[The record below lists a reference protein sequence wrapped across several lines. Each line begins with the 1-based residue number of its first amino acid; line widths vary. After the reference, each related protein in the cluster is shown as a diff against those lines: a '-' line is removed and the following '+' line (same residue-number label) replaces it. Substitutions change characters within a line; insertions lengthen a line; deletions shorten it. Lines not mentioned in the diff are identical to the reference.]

1 MVFLMNETY
10 YIGIDIGKFNHC
22 AAVITNY
29 GEVKVDSFFFTNDQS
44 GFKKLYESIKPYV
57 KAKHLIGM
65 EDTGHYADNLRMFLL
80 NKELSVAMI
89 NPVSTDAFRKAQ
101 MKTTKTDK
109 QDALFIAQVIQ
120 NPSLYRLVKK
130 SDFDYHE
137 IRELTRYHHNMQ
149 ESCTRYKDQLQKDID
164 KVFPEF
170 NSLFSGKYGPIYM
183 AILLEFQSANIIAK
197 TDVRSL
203 RKVLKPKGK
212 GRTVPFTADQ
222 LKSLAR
228 SSVGQPDAI
237 LEMEIKHLV
246 EMIQMI
252 HKDIDEV
259 DKKIEEFSR
268 NLNSPILAIP
278 GISHFSGTSIISELG
293 DINCFSSVA
302 KVIRFAGV
310 NPIVYQSG
318 QYNAQMTRISKKGS
332 KYLRKTLY
340 QIIQPVIQN
349 NPVFNAY
356 YIKKIEQGKSHRCAQ
371 GHCVRKLLRIIYHL
385 LKTGEQF
392 NPSLLR

>member
-22 AAVITNY
+22 AAIMTNY

-80 NKELSVAMI
+80 SKELSVAMI
-89 NPVSTDAFRKAQ
+89 NPISTDAFRKAQ

-149 ESCTRYKDQLQKDID
+149 EACTRYKEQLQKDID

-170 NSLFSGKYGPIYM
+170 NSLFSGKYGPTYM
-183 AILLEFQSANIIAK
+183 AILLEFQSANTIAK
-197 TDVRSL
+197 TDIRSL

-212 GRTVPFTADQ
+212 GRTVSFTADQ
-222 LKSLAR
+222 LKSLAK
-228 SSVGQPDAI
+228 SSVGLPDAI
-237 LEMEIKHLV
+237 HEMEIKHLV
-246 EMIQMI
+246 ELIQMI
-252 HKDIDEV
+252 QKDIDEA

-293 DINCFSSVA
+293 DINRFSSDA
-302 KVIRFAGV
+302 KVIRFAGM

-340 QIIQPVIQN
+340 QIIQPVIEN
-349 NPVFNAY
+349 NPVFKTY

>member
-1 MVFLMNETY
+1 MNENY
-10 YIGIDIGKFNHC
+10 YIGIDIGKLNHC
-22 AAVITNY
+22 AAIITNY
-29 GEVKVDSFFFTNDQS
+29 GEVKVNSFFFTNDQS
-44 GFKKLYESIKPYV
+44 GFKKLYEAIKPYV
-57 KAKHLIGM
+57 KSDHLIGM

-149 ESCTRYKDQLQKDID
+149 DACTRYKEQLQKDID
-164 KVFPEF
+164 IVFPEF
-170 NSLFSGKYGPIYM
+170 NSLFSDNYGKTYM
-183 AILLEFQSANIIAK
+183 AILLEFQSANTIAN
-197 TDVRSL
+197 TDIRSL

-212 GRTVPFTADQ
+212 GRTISFTAEE
-222 LKSLAR
+222 LKSLAK
-228 SSVGQPDAI
+228 SSVGQPNVI

-246 EMIQMI
+246 ELIQMI
-252 HKDIDEV
+252 NKDIDEV
-259 DKKIEEFSR
+259 DKKIEEFSKS
-268 NLNSPILAIP
+268 LNSPILAIP

-293 DINCFSSVA
+293 DINKFSSES

-340 QIIQPVIQN
+340 QIIQSVIEN
-349 NPVFNAY
+349 NPVFKAY
-356 YIKKIEQGKSHRCAQ
+356 YTKKIEQGKSHRCAQ
-371 GHCVRKLLRIIYHL
+371 GHCVRKLLRIIYHI
-385 LKTGEQF
+385 LKTEQNF
-392 NPSLLR
+392 DPTLLR

>member
-1 MVFLMNETY
+1 MNETY

-22 AAVITNY
+22 AAIMTNY

-89 NPVSTDAFRKAQ
+89 NPISTDAFRKAQ

-130 SDFDYHE
+130 SNFDYHE

-149 ESCTRYKDQLQKDID
+149 EACTRYKEQLQKDID

-170 NSLFSGKYGPIYM
+170 NSLFSGKYGPTYM
-183 AILLEFQSANIIAK
+183 AILLEFQSANTIAK
-197 TDVRSL
+197 TDIRSL

-212 GRTVPFTADQ
+212 GRTVSFTADQ
-222 LKSLAR
+222 LKSLAK
-228 SSVGQPDAI
+228 SSVGLPDAI
-237 LEMEIKHLV
+237 HEMEIKHLV
-246 EMIQMI
+246 ELIQMI
-252 HKDIDEV
+252 QKDIDEA

-293 DINCFSSVA
+293 DINRFSSDA
-302 KVIRFAGV
+302 KVIRFAGM

-318 QYNAQMTRISKKGS
+318 QYNAQMTRISKKGLS
-332 KYLRKTLY
+332 IFAKH
-340 QIIQPVIQN
+340 
-349 NPVFNAY
+349 F
-356 YIKKIEQGKSHRCAQ
+356 IKSSN
-371 GHCVRKLLRIIYHL
+371 L
-385 LKTGEQF
+385 
-392 NPSLLR
+392 

>member
-1 MVFLMNETY
+1 MNENY
-10 YIGIDIGKFNHC
+10 YIGIDVGKFKHC
-22 AAVITNY
+22 AAIISNF

-44 GFKKLYESIKPYV
+44 GFKKLYEAIKPYV
-57 KAKHLIGM
+57 KSNHLIGM
-65 EDTGHYADNLRMFLL
+65 EDTGHYADNLRMFLI

-149 ESCTRYKDQLQKDID
+149 EACTRYKEQLQKDID

-170 NSLFSGKYGPIYM
+170 NSLFSGKYGHTYM
-183 AILLEFQSANIIAK
+183 AILLEFQSANTIAK

-222 LKSLAR
+222 LKSLAK

-246 EMIQMI
+246 ELIQMI
-252 HKDIDEV
+252 NKDIDEV
-259 DKKIEEFSR
+259 DKKIEEFSKS
-268 NLNSPILAIP
+268 LNSPILAIP

-293 DINCFSSVA
+293 DISRFSSES

-340 QIIQPVIQN
+340 QIIQPVIEH
-349 NPVFNAY
+349 NPVFKTY
-356 YIKKIEQGKSHRCAQ
+356 YTKKISQGKSHRCAQ
-371 GHCVRKLLRIIYHL
+371 GHCIRKLLRIIYHL
-385 LKTGEQF
+385 LKTGKQF
-392 NPSLLR
+392 NPELLR